1 MIAFME
7 TIKLYNTNAKSTGR
21 MRYLKLEKLDLLYQK
36 RKAYL
41 LGIWEVFHLEIL
53 IIGMILYLT
62 TSM

>member
-7 TIKLYNTNAKSTGR
+7 TIKLYNTNAKSTVR
-21 MRYLKLEKLDLLYQK
+21 MRYLKLEKLDLLCQK